1 MKKILTL
8 TAAVFAAALLS
19 AQAKLK
25 VGATPV
31 PHAEMLNLVKDDLKA
46 QGVDIQVIEM
56 TDYVISLRAA
66 TQGRGSLDFEFIRYD
81 EVPSSLT
88 DKIISEANAANK

>member
-56 TDYVISLRAA
+56 TDYDILNDALESC
-66 TQGRGSLDFEFIRYD
+66 
-81 EVPSSLT
+81 
-88 DKIISEANAANK
+88 